1 MEYPT
6 KLVEDAVAQIAKLP
20 GIGRKTAL
28 RLVLH
33 ILRQPAQD
41 AQDLASAIET
51 VRLQTRYCSICF
63 HISDAEVCSICAN
76 PRRDPALLCVVESSR
91 DIMAIE
97 STSQFRGRYHVLG
110 GVISPMDGI
119 GPEELNMAALLARLG
134 PDTPVQEIILALG
147 ATVEGDTTGFYIQRK
162 VQDAATLQGTAT
174 TIKVSTLARGLPVG
188 GELEYADEITLARSI
203 AQRISY

>member
-6 KLVEDAVAQIAKLP
+6 KLIEQAVHEVAKLP

-28 RLVLH
+28 RLVLNL
-33 ILRQPAQD
+33 LRRPEQD
-41 AQDLASAIET
+41 AKDLAAALEA
-51 VRLQTRYCSICF
+51 VRLHTRYCRVCF
-63 HISDAEVCSICAN
+63 HIAEAELCSVCAN
-76 PRRDPALLCVVESSR
+76 PARDQALLCIVENSR
-91 DIMAIE
+91 DVMAIE
-97 STSQFRGRYHVLG
+97 STGQYRGLYHVLG

-119 GPEELNMAALLARLG
+119 GPDELNMAALLERLG
-134 PDTPVQEIILALG
+134 PATEVKEIILALG

-162 VQDAATLQGTAT
+162 VQEAFALLALPSAL
-174 TIKVSTLARGLPVG
+174 KVSTLARGLPVG